1 MNGSRTLTVG
11 VEGPMIPTQPPAPKR
26 KATDDANP
34 LAATAGKKLK
44 RETSKAGPSN
54 KRKLNGEEQ
63 PGGLVIVRAPA
74 PTKSSLHIEPVPAEP
89 RAPSRQPSAQ
99 PQSQSQSQQSRP
111 AAKKLRADGSV
122 RAVGKAKDREVY
134 AATRADPEV
143 DEDVRQMQSEADTL
157 RRKSQA
163 AEQAAG
169 SLNTDVQFPPR
180 TPRAPGSSSRRDVD
194 TVAPLAQQETP
205 QIEKN
210 KAMRG
215 ETGHRRRSSVSRG
228 KRASSSYEAT
238 GIISHPHTSVSVS
251 SFFKHI
257 DCELPEPQRARQL
270 LIWCSNRAMNELA
283 DQAPQASSSKQAS
296 TNSGKD
302 PPPPLSAAQADILKR
317 AEESLMRMLAEK
329 KVDTNVYGGGGSQNG
344 DAQHPLRENEQ
355 NIKNRAREARFNGHI
370 QRSKQEAEAWKELSD
385 SYDSHR
391 KSVQAEME
399 KRRRAL
405 VAAKSKGKERASAED
420 LDDWDVQRR
429 DLPEQFLGSG
439 SVDVARGLVFG
450 DASKKTPLLG
460 RLQELEYTMD
470 RLHTF
475 ANSAL
480 QTTRVAEADLDR
492 RFSLLNISLA
502 SRSQPPTHPDPTALS
517 SYVPPSRPRPPAT
530 DPQDLLRALSRI
542 DADRPQ
548 TQVGDAARRAVREVQ
563 RAADATAGMAE
574 RRLTGVPPP
583 TPRKPPGTPR
593 RATTP
598 GKGR

>member
-1 MNGSRTLTVG
+1 
-11 VEGPMIPTQPPAPKR
+11 MIPIQPQASKR

-44 RETSKAGPSN
+44 RETSKAGPST

-74 PTKSSLHIEPVPAEP
+74 PTKNSLHIEPVPAEP

-99 PQSQSQSQQSRP
+99 PQSLSQPQPQSSRP
-111 AAKKLRADGSV
+111 AAKKLRADGSS
-122 RAVGKAKDREVY
+122 RAVGKAKDRDVY
-134 AATRADPEV
+134 ATTRADPEV
-143 DEDVRQMQSEADTL
+143 DEDVRQMQSETDTL

-163 AEQAAG
+163 AEQAAS
-169 SLNTDVQFPPR
+169 SLNADVQFPPR
-180 TPRAPGSSSRRDVD
+180 TPRLPSSSSRRDVD

-210 KAMRG
+210 KVMRG
-215 ETGHRRRSSVSRG
+215 ETGHRRRSSISRG

-238 GIISHPHTSVSVS
+238 GVISHPHTSVSVS

-257 DCELPEPQRARQL
+257 DYELPEPQRARQL

-283 DQAPQASSSKQAS
+283 DQAPQASTSRRTS

-302 PPPPLSAAQADILKR
+302 PPPLSTAQAGVLKR
-317 AEESLMRMLAEK
+317 TQENLMRMLAEK
-329 KVDTNVYGGGGSQNG
+329 KVDTNVYGGAGSQNG
-344 DAQHPLRENEQ
+344 DAQRPLRENEQ
-355 NIKNRAREARFNGHI
+355 NIKNRAREARFNAHI

-405 VAAKSKGKERASAED
+405 ATAKSKGKERASAED
-420 LDDWDVQRR
+420 LDDWDVERR
-429 DLPEQFLGSG
+429 DLPEQFLSSG
-439 SVDVARGLVFG
+439 SVDVARKLVFEN
-450 DASKKTPLLG
+450 ASRSTPLHN
-460 RLQELEYTMD
+460 RLKELEHTVD

-480 QTTRVAEADLDR
+480 QTTRVSEADFDR
-492 RFSLLNISLA
+492 RFALLNLSLA
-502 SRSQPPTHPDPTALS
+502 SRSQPALSSTHADTTALS
-517 SYVPPSRPRPPAT
+517 SYILPLHPRPPPT

-563 RAADATAGMAE
+563 RVADATAGMAE

>member
-1 MNGSRTLTVG
+1 MSGTRTATVG
-11 VEGPMIPTQPPAPKR
+11 REAPMIPTQPQPSKR

-34 LAATAGKKLK
+34 LTTTTSKKPK
-44 RETSKAGPSN
+44 RENSKAGPSN

-74 PTKSSLHIEPVPAEP
+74 PGNRTLQIEPVRSES

-99 PQSQSQSQQSRP
+99 PQTSQSTKPPS
-111 AAKKLRADGSV
+111 KKLRAEGSS
-122 RAVGKAKDREVY
+122 RAVGKAKERDVY
-134 AATRADPEV
+134 ATTRADPEV
-143 DEDVRQMQSEADTL
+143 DEDVRQMQSEADSL
-157 RRKSQA
+157 RRRSQA

-169 SLNTDVQFPPR
+169 HAQGDIQFPARSSRP
-180 TPRAPGSSSRRDVD
+180 PDPSSRRNID
-194 TVAPLAQQETP
+194 TMVPIAQQETP

-210 KAMRG
+210 KLMRG
-215 ETGHRRRSSVSRG
+215 ESGHRRRSSVSRG
-228 KRASSSYEAT
+228 KRISSSFETT
-238 GIISHPHTSVSVS
+238 GVISHPHTSVSVS

-257 DCELPEPQRARQL
+257 DYELPEPQRARQL

-283 DQAPQASSSKQAS
+283 DQALQASTARRKS

-302 PPPPLSAAQADILKR
+302 PPPLSAAQADILKR
-317 AEESLMRMLAEK
+317 AQESLIRMIAER
-329 KVDTNVYGGGGSQNG
+329 KVDTNVYGGAGSQSG
-344 DAQHPLRENEQ
+344 DGGPLKENEQ
-355 NIKNRAREARFNGHI
+355 NVKNRAREARFNAHI
-370 QRSKQEAEAWKELSD
+370 QQSKQEAEAWKELSD
-385 SYDSHR
+385 SYDAHR
-391 KSVQAEME
+391 KSVHAEME

-405 VAAKSKGKERASAED
+405 ASWRSKGKERASTED
-420 LDDWDVQRR
+420 LDNWDVERR
-429 DLPEQFLGSG
+429 DLPEEFLSSG
-439 SVDVARGLVFG
+439 NVDLARGIVTG
-450 DASKKTPLLG
+450 DTSKESPLST
-460 RLQELEYTMD
+460 RLKGLEFTMD
-470 RLHTF
+470 RIHTF

-480 QTTRVAEADLDR
+480 ETTRVAEADLDR
-492 RFSLLNISLA
+492 RFALLNISLT
-502 SRSQPPTHPDPTALS
+502 SRSQPAPPTAHSDPAALS
-517 SYVPPSRPRPPAT
+517 SYIPPTHPRSPAT

-563 RAADATAGMAE
+563 RATDASAGLAE

>member
-1 MNGSRTLTVG
+1 M
-11 VEGPMIPTQPPAPKR
+11 
-26 KATDDANP
+26 
-34 LAATAGKKLK
+34 
-44 RETSKAGPSN
+44 
-54 KRKLNGEEQ
+54 
-63 PGGLVIVRAPA
+63 
-74 PTKSSLHIEPVPAEP
+74 
-89 RAPSRQPSAQ
+89 
-99 PQSQSQSQQSRP
+99 
-111 AAKKLRADGSV
+111 
-122 RAVGKAKDREVY
+122 GKAKDREVY

-143 DEDVRQMQSEADTL
+143 DEDVRQMQSETDTL

-169 SLNTDVQFPPR
+169 SLNGDVQFPPR

-210 KAMRG
+210 KIMRG

-228 KRASSSYEAT
+228 KRASSSYETT
-238 GIISHPHTSVSVS
+238 GIICELHVHLFYFLIRQPRDQSESSPCSASPYIRVRLKLLQAHRLRTAGAATRSTTAHLVFQPRHERTCRSSPASVVLKTSVHELRQGPTTALDSPGGGSEASGGELDADVGGEEGGHERVRRGRVAEWGRAA
-251 SFFKHI
+251 SF
-257 DCELPEPQRARQL
+257 A
-270 LIWCSNRAMNELA
+270 
-283 DQAPQASSSKQAS
+283 
-296 TNSGKD
+296 G
-302 PPPPLSAAQADILKR
+302 KR
-317 AEESLMRMLAEK
+317 AEHQESGPGGAVQWSHSAVR
-329 KVDTNVYGGGGSQNG
+329 TPRFSGHPYGTLN
-344 DAQHPLRENEQ
+344 PVIFR
-355 NIKNRAREARFNGHI
+355 
-370 QRSKQEAEAWKELSD
+370 RSKQEAEAWKELSD

-391 KSVQAEME
+391 KSVHAEME

-405 VAAKSKGKERASAED
+405 AGAKSKGKERASAED
-420 LDDWDVQRR
+420 LDDWDVERR

-439 SVDVARGLVFG
+439 SVDIARGLVFG

-460 RLQELEYTMD
+460 RLQELEYTVRHCPAILIRYTSHFQAQMD

-492 RFSLLNISLA
+492 RFALLNISLA
-502 SRSQPPTHPDPTALS
+502 SRSQPPTQPDPTALS
-517 SYVPPSRPRPPAT
+517 SYIPPSRPRPPAT

>member
-1 MNGSRTLTVG
+1 
-11 VEGPMIPTQPPAPKR
+11 MIPTQPPASKR

-99 PQSQSQSQQSRP
+99 PQSQPQSQPSRP
-111 AAKKLRADGSV
+111 PAKKLRADGSL
-122 RAVGKAKDREVY
+122 RAVGKAKDRGVY
-134 AATRADPEV
+134 ATTRADPEV
-143 DEDVRQMQSEADTL
+143 DEDVRQMQWETDTL

-163 AEQAAG
+163 AGRAAG
-169 SLNTDVQFPPR
+169 SLNSDVQFPPR

-210 KAMRG
+210 KIMRG

-228 KRASSSYEAT
+228 KRASSSYETT

-283 DQAPQASSSKQAS
+283 DQASQASSSKQAS

-302 PPPPLSAAQADILKR
+302 PPLLSTAQAEVLKR
-317 AEESLMRMLAEK
+317 TEESLMRMLAEK

-344 DAQHPLRENEQ
+344 DAQHPLQENEQ
-355 NIKNRAREARFNGHI
+355 NIRNRAREARFNSHI

-391 KSVQAEME
+391 KLVQAEME

-405 VAAKSKGKERASAED
+405 AAAKSKGKERASAED
-420 LDDWDVQRR
+420 LDDWDVERR
-429 DLPEQFLGSG
+429 DLPEQFLASG

-450 DASKKTPLLG
+450 DPSKKTPLLG

-475 ANSAL
+475 TNSAL
-480 QTTRVAEADLDR
+480 QTTRVAESDLDR
-492 RFSLLNISLA
+492 RFALLNISLA
-502 SRSQPPTHPDPTALS
+502 SRSQPPTYPDPTALS
-517 SYVPPSRPRPPAT
+517 SYMPPSRPRPPAT

-563 RAADATAGMAE
+563 RATDATAGMAE